1 MALTKLTSNLI
12 EGGTGTDWV
21 TAIQTSNF
29 TAEAGKVILL
39 TQLVRFYM

>member
-29 TAEAGKVILL
+29 TAASY
-39 TQLVRFYM
+39 TQC